1 MKGYRFFSDPN
12 RPVNDG
18 VTGKRLLK
26 FDEKGEYVTLD
37 PILAKRMGLHFKCEE
52 IELVEVKEQATEK
65 VAEKVNVAGDDAQ
78 VPCFVCSECGFEAKT
93 ESGLSSHI
101 RAKHKEE

>member
-18 VTGKRLLK
+18 TTGKRLLK

-37 PILAKRMGLHFKCEE
+37 PILAKRMGLRFKCKE
-52 IELVEVKEQATEK
+52 IELVEVKEQAEEK
-65 VAEKVNVAGDDAQ
+65 VAEKVNVAVDDAQ
-78 VPCFVCSECGFEAKT
+78 VPCFDCPACGFKAVNK
-93 ESGLSSHI
+93 SGLVNHI
-101 RAKHKEE
+101 RAKHKEG